1 MHEGHEVDVKIKWPN
16 DLYGSKL
23 KIGGILCQ
31 SVYRDQAFHV
41 VIGAGINLSNWQP
54 TTCINE
60 LVDQQHSRLCLPGTA
75 SGVAPEV

>member
-1 MHEGHEVDVKIKWPN
+1 MDVKIKWPN
-16 DLYGSKL
+16 DLYGAKL

-31 SVYRDQAFHV
+31 SAYRNQAFHV

-60 LVDQQHSRLCLPGTA
+60 LIAQHHSRLCLPGTA